1 MWRVTRDAAVRLNWR
16 VLVNK
21 RTLLVSV
28 TLDAG
33 SINASRQSRLFQLK
47 SAMRVVAIAA
57 LHRSFKHAVMERL
70 RELCLC
76 FVVTRHAQLRF
87 LFHKHLQRHK
97 IVRVRG
103 ERTYRDQ

>member
-47 SAMRVVAIAA
+47 SAMRVVAIAT
-57 LHRSFKHAVMERL
+57 LHRTFQHFVMERQV
-70 RELCLC
+70 ELVLC
-76 FVVTRHAQLRF
+76 FAMTTQAKLWLALSQQLQIRQAGF
-87 LFHKHLQRHK
+87 L
-97 IVRVRG
+97 RVCR
-103 ERTYRDQ
+103 RDKNV